1 MISRLKFLLFEN
13 RAVRQTITKNIFWLS
28 MGQIVSR
35 LFRGL
40 IIIYAARVLGA
51 TEYGVF
57 AYVLGLA
64 GFFMIFT
71 DIGVSQILTREVAKK
86 PNEDAYYFATTFWIK
101 SALLIFTAAL
111 IIFLAPHFS
120 KIEAAKKL
128 LPFIALLPV
137 FDGLRELSMA
147 FFRAKEKMEL
157 EALVTSVTNLTMA
170 IFGFVILSLAAN
182 AKTLT
187 FTYIFSAGIGA
198 VAGIIILRKY
208 FGKIISFFK
217 KDLVKGIIASAWPFA
232 LLGVTGIFMLNID
245 IVMLGFLKTSTEVGL
260 YSAGQKIIGLLYT
273 LPAILAISFFP
284 ALSRFIG
291 QKDNLKAKLLMEQ
304 GMAVIFL
311 LAIPIAVGGVVLS
324 KEIINFLYSQQY
336 LPAAFSF
343 QILILTILLIFPS
356 TILANYILAYDQQR
370 KMTSYAILGSVG
382 NIVLNAI
389 LIPFF
394 GIAGAAI
401 ATLLSQIIYY
411 GLIWRLAKK
420 INNFLTLCYLKKIIA
435 AAIIMG
441 IAAFLL
447 NQLGLQVLINI
458 FISAGI
464 YLGML
469 YLFKEK
475 ILEEILI
482 LFKKFKEAP
491 SQ

>member
-1 MISRLKFLLFEN
+1 MISRLKSLLFEN

-28 MGQIVSR
+28 TGQIASR

-64 GFFMIFT
+64 GFFTIFA
-71 DIGVSQILTREVAKK
+71 DIGVNSILTREVAKK
-86 PNEDAYYFATTFWIK
+86 PKEGAYYFVTTFWIK
-101 SALLIFTAAL
+101 SVLLIFTAIL
-111 IIFLAPHFS
+111 VIFLAPHFS

-137 FDGLRELSMA
+137 FDGLRELSIA
-147 FFRAKEKMEL
+147 LFRAKERMEL
-157 EALVTSVTNLTMA
+157 EALITSITNLTMA
-170 IFGFVILSLAAN
+170 VFGFVILSLAAN

-187 FTYIFSAGIGA
+187 LTYIFSAGIGA
-198 VAGIIILRKY
+198 TTGIIILRKY

-217 KDLVKGIIASAWPFA
+217 KDLVKGIIASAWPYA
-232 LLGVTGIFMLNID
+232 LLGVIGVFMLNID

-260 YSAGQKIIGLLYT
+260 YSAGQKIVQLLYT

-284 ALSRFIG
+284 VLSRSIG
-291 QKDNLKAKLLMEQ
+291 QKDNAKARLLMEQ

-311 LAIPIAVGGVVLS
+311 LAIPIAMGGIILN
-324 KEIINFLYSQQY
+324 KEIINFLYGQQY

-343 QILILTILLIFPS
+343 QILILTVFLIFPAS
-356 TILANYILAYDQQR
+356 FLGNYILAYDQQR
-370 KMTSYAILGSVG
+370 KITPYAVLGSIG
-382 NIVLNAI
+382 NIVLNAL

-394 GIAGAAI
+394 GISGAAA
-401 ATLLSQIIYY
+401 ATLLNQIIYY
-411 GLIWRLAKK
+411 GLIWKLAKK
-420 INNFLTLCYLKKIIA
+420 INNFHTFRHLKKIIA
-435 AAIIMG
+435 SAIIMG
-441 IAAFLL
+441 VAAFLL
-447 NQLGLQVLINI
+447 NQLGLPVLINI
-458 FISAGI
+458 FISAGV

-475 ILEEILI
+475 ILGEAAFL
-482 LFKKFKEAP
+482 LKAFKG
-491 SQ
+491 